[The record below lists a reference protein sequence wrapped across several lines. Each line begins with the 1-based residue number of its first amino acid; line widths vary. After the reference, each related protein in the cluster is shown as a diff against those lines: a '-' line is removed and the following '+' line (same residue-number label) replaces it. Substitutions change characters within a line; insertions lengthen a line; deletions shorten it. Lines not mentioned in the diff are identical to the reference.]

1 VLLNNLAGKEPSG
14 FIVYPVVFPACE
26 TAAIETSGPP
36 IFPADKATLVY
47 PNAQEPRFC
56 LVTCLL
62 ICQFVLPNVSC
73 SHLSCMSCIP
83 RSWTHNEMTPDLDL
97 VRESYTMVECKNML
111 YVRQAHTKMRLFFR
125 DTDTLEMF
133 DQTNTVVQSDV

>member
-1 VLLNNLAGKEPSG
+1 MFAYMS
-14 FIVYPVVFPACE
+14 IC
-26 TAAIETSGPP
+26 
-36 IFPADKATLVY
+36 
-47 PNAQEPRFC
+47 
-56 LVTCLL
+56 VTQRL
-62 ICQFVLPNVSC
+62 
-73 SHLSCMSCIP
+73 
-83 RSWTHNEMTPDLDL
+83 DLDL